1 MLFYAHKKRKTRLKS
16 LSIFKA
22 AQKTFYPVK
31 YIPSYVV
38 VLGVVKGTFY
48 SVSAG
53 EIWNRHI
60 KVPKIAPGLL
70 FPVIDMNCCNKM
82 LILTF
87 FCVNKINLFNAR
99 TNMYWGYNQW
109 FLKAL

>member
-1 MLFYAHKKRKTRLKS
+1 MHIKQGKQDWKVFLSSKLRK
-16 LSIFKA
+16 
-22 AQKTFYPVK
+22 KTFYPVK

-53 EIWNRHI
+53 DIWNRHI
-60 KVPKIAPGLL
+60 KVPKIAPGIL
-70 FPVIDMNCCNKM
+70 FPVIDTNCYNKM

-99 TNMYWGYNQW
+99 TNMYWGYNQY
-109 FLKAL
+109 F